1 MKTFATLAV
10 AVLIGGCGTPE
21 NETPRPPTGGTGDER
36 DSGDAGESP
45 QAACPLWTTP
55 MLADLTGTWPED
67 CTTLPAPAIFECGEY
82 WLWTGLQTRFDER
95 PAIVSRLAAIAA
107 TPVAALPENREWAGR
122 IEAYRGMLSM
132 ATLLENDAQALAAGI
147 LPALENA
154 ARLAPG
160 NANLPLWMDTM
171 EIALAWLS
179 RDRERLQIAAD
190 RAFSRVGDCG
200 FVNLITLGG
209 TTIGLPL
216 DTGYPERT
224 IELLDAWHCEGADFC
239 TRNTWRAPY
248 ARPGLSYQLA
258 EAYARVGNADR
269 ARSYLDDALAA
280 PGADT
285 WAFRPM
291 VQDTRDHL
299 DEVLA
304 EYAALGRHRGA
315 FLSAFS
321 NTANGCV
328 FCHAPHPPAAAVPTH
343 RIPVV
348 PDPEPEPMDASASPD
363 AGPTA
368 DDAGAPLSPNDPDVT
383 PWLGTW
389 AMELHDARTTTT
401 PLGEQVLPTTTWA
414 LVQIV
419 RRETDPEVLEMRTT
433 RCAVDMGQ
441 TAGLAL
447 SVDPDVVRTL
457 ATMVAPAAFRRVQ
470 AELVLRQ
477 QETCVGLGYD
487 PGDTPLEA
495 LPETGDDPRVR
506 DVDADGHPGL
516 TVTLSATGVAYHM
529 YVAQRACQALELR
542 PSGEALSGLDTAE
555 HGDQRVLG
563 ADNAVFATNL
573 PSRRVDDPSAH
584 AVRLVRV
591 PDDATCD
598 DDLPGLRPAPSPP
611 SGP

>member
-1 MKTFATLAV
+1 MKTLALLTGFAL
-10 AVLIGGCGTPE
+10 LGGCGAPE
-21 NETPRPPTGGTGDER
+21 ATSADPP
-36 DSGDAGESP
+36 DAGPP
-45 QAACPLWTTP
+45 QSASCPLWTTP

-67 CTTLPAPAIFECGEY
+67 CASLPAPALFECGEY
-82 WLWTGLQTRFDER
+82 WLWTALQTRFDLRE
-95 PAIVSRLAAIAA
+95 AVIERLAAIASTA
-107 TPVAALPENREWAGR
+107 AAALPENREWAGR

-132 ATLLENDAQALAAGI
+132 AALLENDVQGVAAGI

-154 ARLAPG
+154 TRLAPG
-160 NANLPLWMDTM
+160 NANLPLWGDTM

-179 RDRERLQIAAD
+179 RDRERLKIAAD

-216 DTGYPERT
+216 DTGYPQRT
-224 IELLDAWHCEGADFC
+224 IALLDAYRCEGADFC
-239 TRNTWRAPY
+239 THNTWRAPY

-258 EAYARVGNADR
+258 EAYARVGDADR

-304 EYAALGRHRGA
+304 DYAALGEHRGA

-328 FCHAPHPPAAAVPTH
+328 FCHAPHPSPE
-343 RIPVV
+343 RIPVARLPV
-348 PDPEPEPMDASASPD
+348 FPDPEPETMTPTESPD
-363 AGPTA
+363 AGATEGPDAGDAVSA
-368 DDAGAPLSPNDPDVT
+368 DDPEAAA
-383 PWLGTW
+383 WLGTW

-401 PLGEQVLPTTTWA
+401 PIGEQTLATTSWA
-414 LVQIV
+414 LVQVV
-419 RRETDPEVLEMRTT
+419 RREADPALVELRTH

-447 SVDPDVVRTL
+447 SVDPQVVRTL

-487 PGDTPLEA
+487 PGDTPLDA
-495 LPETGDDPRVR
+495 LPEGPDDPRVR

-542 PSGEALSGLDTAE
+542 PDGDDLAGYDAAT

-573 PSRRVDDPSAH
+573 PSRPVDDAAAH
-584 AVRLVRV
+584 AVRLIRV
-591 PDDATCD
+591 DPDTTCD
-598 DDLPGLRPAPSPP
+598 DVPARFAP
-611 SGP
+611 

>member
-1 MKTFATLAV
+1 MKANTLLAV
-10 AVLIGGCGTPE
+10 AALTAGCGDAESTR
-21 NETPRPPTGGTGDER
+21 TA
-36 DSGDAGESP
+36 DAGAEST
-45 QAACPLWTTP
+45 ASCELWTTP
-55 MLADLTGTWPED
+55 MLADLTGAWPED
-67 CTTLPAPAIFECGEY
+67 CTSLPAPGIFECGEY
-82 WLWTGLQTRFDER
+82 WLWTGLQTRFDLR
-95 PAIVSRLAAIAA
+95 PAIVDRLAAIAA
-107 TPVAALPENREWAGR
+107 APVAALPENREWAGR
-122 IEAYRGMLSM
+122 MEAYRGMLAM
-132 ATLLENDAQALAAGI
+132 ATLLENDVKGLAAGI

-160 NANLPLWMDTM
+160 NANLPLWADTM

-179 RDRERLQIAAD
+179 RDRARLQIAAD
-190 RAFSRVGDCG
+190 RAFTRVGDCG

-216 DTGYPERT
+216 DTGYPQRT
-224 IELLDAWHCEGADFC
+224 IASLDAYRCEGADFC

-248 ARPGLSYQLA
+248 ARPGLSFQLA
-258 EAYARVGNADR
+258 EAYARVGDADR

-304 EYAALGRHRGA
+304 EYAALGRDRGA

-328 FCHAPHPPAAAVPTH
+328 FCHAPHPPAAA
-343 RIPVV
+343 IPMVRLPV
-348 PDPEPEPMDASASPD
+348 IADPEPDAMDASTRTD
-363 AGPTA
+363 TDPTA
-368 DDAGAPLSPNDPDVT
+368 SDAGAAVSSDDPEVAAL
-383 PWLGTW
+383 LGTW

-401 PLGEQVLPTTTWA
+401 PIGEQSLHSTTWT
-414 LVQIV
+414 LVQVV
-419 RRETDPEVLEMRTT
+419 RREAEPEAIELRST

-441 TAGLAL
+441 TAGLSL
-447 SVDPDVVRTL
+447 SVDPQVIRAL
-457 ATMVAPAAFRRVQ
+457 GTMVTPAEFRRVQ
-470 AELVLRQ
+470 AKLVLRQ

-487 PGDTPLEA
+487 AGDSPFDA
-495 LPETGDDPRVR
+495 LPESADDPRVR

-516 TVTLSATGVAYHM
+516 TVTLSATGVTYHM

-542 PSGEALSGLDTAE
+542 PTGDTLSGHDAAL

-573 PSRRVDDPSAH
+573 PSRRVDDDAAH

-591 PDDATCD
+591 DAETTCD
-598 DDLPGLRPAPSPP
+598 DDLPALFR
-611 SGP
+611 